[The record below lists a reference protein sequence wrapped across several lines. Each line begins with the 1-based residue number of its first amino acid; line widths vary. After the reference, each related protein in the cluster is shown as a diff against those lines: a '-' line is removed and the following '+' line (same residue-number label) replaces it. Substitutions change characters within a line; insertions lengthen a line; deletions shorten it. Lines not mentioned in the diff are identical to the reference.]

1 MAALYWEIS
10 YICHRKTLIRDDDY
24 DEIILMGSI
33 LPDSPHRDICSLRT
47 PAGRA

>member
-24 DEIILMGSI
+24 DEIILMGS
-33 LPDSPHRDICSLRT
+33 STRFGS
-47 PAGRA
+47 AV